1 MSAPLL
7 IVVLAIAFA
16 GCSSKTATDDQ
27 VAAMQAGLDALYT
40 RHDPP
45 AAATE
50 FRKVLAANPTHYG
63 ATYQLAAALDAAGRP
78 DEARPLWEKM
88 LALAE
93 SAGDK
98 QTAATARTH
107 LGQPPVETEE
117 TIMGAGLDALYQR
130 HDPAVAAAE
139 FQKVLANNPTHYGAT
154 FQLASALDA
163 AGKRAEARPLWKK
176 MLDMAVAVNDP
187 ATADTARA
195 RLTHE
200 P

>member
-7 IVVLAIAFA
+7 IVALAIAFA

-45 AAATE
+45 AAETE

-130 HDPAVAAAE
+130 HDPAVAAEE

-176 MLDMAVAVNDP
+176 MLDMAVAVNDT

>member
-1 MSAPLL
+1 
-7 IVVLAIAFA
+7 
-16 GCSSKTATDDQ
+16 
-27 VAAMQAGLDALYT
+27 
-40 RHDPP
+40 
-45 AAATE
+45 
-50 FRKVLAANPTHYG
+50 VLAANPNHYG
-63 ATYQLAAALDAAGRP
+63 ATYQLAAALDAAGHP
-78 DEARPLWEKM
+78 NEARPLWQNM

-98 QTAATARTH
+98 QTAATAREK

-117 TIMGAGLDALYQR
+117 TIMGNGLVALYQR

-139 FQKVLANNPTHYGAT
+139 FQKVLAQNPMHYGAT
-154 FQLASALDA
+154 FQLATALDA

-176 MLDMAVAVNDP
+176 MLDMAVAANDM

-195 RLTHE
+195 RLSHE